1 MEIVTYVD
9 AAGKIPFREWLYALQ
24 DKTGQKNIAARIARL
39 AAGNFGD
46 CKSVRDGVQ
55 ELKIDHGPGYRV
67 YLSRQGQVVVLQL
80 CGSDKGGQSRAIKLA
95 IDYLNDWKERGKP

>member
-46 CKSVRDGVQ
+46 CKPVRDGVQ
-55 ELKIDHGPGYRV
+55 ELKVDHGPGYRGLPEPPRASGCAAAAV
-67 YLSRQGQVVVLQL
+67 RQRQG
-80 CGSDKGGQSRAIKLA
+80 RA
-95 IDYLNDWKERGKP
+95 KPGHQTGH